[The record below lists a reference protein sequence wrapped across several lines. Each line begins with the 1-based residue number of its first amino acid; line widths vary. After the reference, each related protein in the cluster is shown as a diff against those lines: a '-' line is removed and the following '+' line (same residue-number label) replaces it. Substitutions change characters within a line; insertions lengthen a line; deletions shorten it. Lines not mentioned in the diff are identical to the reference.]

1 MRLFLSA
8 SALLFSLWL
17 LPAPATAQE
26 GVHRCIGADGTP
38 LFTDQPCAALKA
50 TPVQAAPKAN
60 TAAAP
65 NAPAPSAP
73 PPILCA
79 ATVAELRQSVTDAFA
94 TRDPNRLA
102 GLMLWEGAGRN
113 AVVSDIRSLGALMK
127 RPLLDFGEQNA
138 AEQASGSDPDAPPAE
153 RPAQPPAEHQLVVHT
168 ASDDASGEPKETRFD
183 IVRRSGCLWLR
194 SAG

>member
-1 MRLFLSA
+1 MRLFFLA
-8 SALLFSLWL
+8 CALLASLWL

-50 TPVQAAPKAN
+50 TPVQAAPKTSSAP
-60 TAAAP
+60 AP
-65 NAPAPSAP
+65 NAPVPSAP

-79 ATVAELRQSVTDAFA
+79 TSVAELRQSVTDAFA

-102 GLMLWEGAGRN
+102 GLMLWEGAGRG

-127 RPLLDFGEQNA
+127 RPLLDFGAQNA
-138 AEQASGSDPDAPPAE
+138 PEQAAASDPDAPPADH
-153 RPAQPPAEHQLVVHT
+153 PAAPPEHQLVVHT

>member
-1 MRLFLSA
+1 MRLFLVA
-8 SALLFSLWL
+8 SALFLSLWL
-17 LPAPATAQE
+17 LPAPANAQE
-26 GVHRCIGADGTP
+26 GVHRCIGPDGNP

-50 TPVQAAPKAN
+50 TPVQAAPKS
-60 TAAAP
+60 AAPAP
-65 NAPAPSAP
+65 NAPVPSAP

-79 ATVAELRQSVTDAFA
+79 TSVAELRQSVTDAFA

-127 RPLLDFGEQNA
+127 RPLLDFGEQSA
-138 AEQASGSDPDAPPAE
+138 AEQTGGNDPDAPPAE
-153 RPAQPPAEHQLVVHT
+153 HPAPQERQLVVHT

>member
-1 MRLFLSA
+1 MRLLLLA
-8 SALLFSLWL
+8 SALLLSLWL

-26 GVHRCIGADGTP
+26 GVHRCIGPDGTP

-50 TPVQAAPKAN
+50 TPVQAAPKP
-60 TAAAP
+60 TAPAP
-65 NAPAPSAP
+65 NAPVPAAP

-79 ATVAELRQSVTDAFA
+79 TTVAELRQSVTDAFA

-127 RPLLDFGEQNA
+127 RPLLDLGEPNA
-138 AEQASGSDPDAPPAE
+138 AEQPASNDPDAAPSE
-153 RPAQPPAEHQLVVHT
+153 RPAPAPERQLVVHT
-168 ASDDASGEPKETRFD
+168 VSDDASGAPTETRFD

-194 SAG
+194 GA

>member
-1 MRLFLSA
+1 MRLFLLA
-8 SALLFSLWL
+8 SAILFSLWL
-17 LPAPATAQE
+17 LPATAQE
-26 GVHRCIGADGTP
+26 GVHRCIGPDGTP

-50 TPVQAAPKAN
+50 TPVQAAPKTT
-60 TAAAP
+60 TAPAP
-65 NAPAPSAP
+65 NAPVPSAP

-102 GLMLWEGAGRN
+102 GLMLWEGAGRG
-113 AVVSDIRSLGALMK
+113 AVVSDIRSLSALMK
-127 RPLLDFGEQNA
+127 RQLLDFGEQNA
-138 AEQASGSDPDAPPAE
+138 AEQAAGNDPDAASTPAPPT
-153 RPAQPPAEHQLVVHT
+153 EHQLVVHT
-168 ASDDASGEPKETRFD
+168 SSDDASGVPKETRFD

>member
-1 MRLFLSA
+1 MRL
-8 SALLFSLWL
+8 LLLACSLLLSLWL
-17 LPAPATAQE
+17 LPASAQE
-26 GVHRCIGADGTP
+26 GVHRCIGPDGNP

-50 TPVQAAPKAN
+50 TPVQAAPKSSAP
-60 TAAAP
+60 AP
-65 NAPAPSAP
+65 NAPVPSVP

-79 ATVAELRQSVTDAFA
+79 SSVAELRQSVTDAFA

-113 AVVSDIRSLGALMK
+113 AVLSDIRSLGALMK
-127 RPLLDFGEQNA
+127 RPLLDFGAQNA
-138 AEQASGSDPDAPPAE
+138 PEQAAGSDPDAAPADHPAPP
-153 RPAQPPAEHQLVVHT
+153 PDHQLVVHT

>member
-1 MRLFLSA
+1 MRLFLVA
-8 SALLFSLWL
+8 SALLVSCWL

-26 GVHRCIGADGTP
+26 GVHRCIGPDGTP

-50 TPVQAAPKAN
+50 TPVQAAPKSS
-60 TAAAP
+60 TAPAP
-65 NAPAPSAP
+65 NAPPPSAP

-79 ATVAELRQSVTDAFA
+79 STVAELRQSVTDAFA

-113 AVVSDIRSLGALMK
+113 AVVADIRTLSALMK

-138 AEQASGSDPDAPPAE
+138 ADQAAADPDAPPAE
-153 RPAQPPAEHQLVVHT
+153 RPAAPPEHQLVVHT
-168 ASDDASGEPKETRFD
+168 AADDGSGTPRETRFD